1 MRRGPN
7 GDENVEDSAWFPDF
21 FRPDR
26 RSAASY
32 DFDAAEDASTPSTI
46 RAGSEI
52 ALDSCSG
59 CHVVSPRQQFRPVGG
74 EEIPSFEA
82 IANGPDATANALLKN
97 FNDTHRKKDAPQAT
111 SIFATTYISDLETSQ
126 VIAYLLTQ
134 RHQP

>member
-1 MRRGPN
+1 M
-7 GDENVEDSAWFPDF
+7 EDSAGFPIF
-21 FRPDR
+21 SGLTGGLLPLMVLT
-26 RSAASY
+26 SGA
-32 DFDAAEDASTPSTI
+32 AAEDASTPSTI

>member
-1 MRRGPN
+1 MWKIPLG
-7 GDENVEDSAWFPDF
+7 FPIF
-21 FRPDR
+21 SGLTGGLLPLMVLT
-26 RSAASY
+26 SGA
-32 DFDAAEDASTPSTI
+32 AAEDASTPSTI